1 MRSFPGDKFATAVS
15 MEKKFEYI
23 KTSFVVR
30 EVAIKKNLPTKNQL
44 TVQMTLHEGKSEGFC
59 EILRYD
65 KRNRNATSALRTSIS
80 GVEKLYISSN
90 IYTKKTFQRK
100 SFDKNF

>member
-1 MRSFPGDKFATAVS
+1 MISFPGDKFATAVS

-30 EVAIKKNLPTKNQL
+30 GVAIKKNLPTKIQL
-44 TVQMTLHEGKSEGFC
+44 TVQMTWHEGKSEGFR

-65 KRNRNATSALRTSIS
+65 KRNRNAISALWRSKL
-80 GVEKLYISSN
+80 GVENLDITLK
-90 IYTKKTFQRK
+90 IYTKKTFK
-100 SFDKNF
+100 DSLLV

>member
-1 MRSFPGDKFATAVS
+1 MISFPGDKFATAVS

-44 TVQMTLHEGKSEGFC
+44 TVQMTWHEGKSEGFC

-65 KRNRNATSALRTSIS
+65 KRNRNATSALRTSIL

-90 IYTKKTFQRK
+90 ETNRIGFTFIRGL
-100 SFDKNF
+100 

>member
-23 KTSFVVR
+23 KASFVVR
-30 EVAIKKNLPTKNQL
+30 EVAISRKNLPTKNQS
-44 TVQMTLHEGKSEGFC
+44 TVQMTWQEGKSEDFC

-65 KRNRNATSALRTSIS
+65 KRNRNATSAL
-80 GVEKLYISSN
+80 
-90 IYTKKTFQRK
+90 
-100 SFDKNF
+100 